1 MPRLISLSQATR
13 MVGVKRSE
21 LQNRI
26 QSGELR
32 TFEGA
37 ILLSDLLHAYPQATV
52 EDNSMLERVGEIMEQ
67 AVDKVIRPEH
77 EFPDVTACTNRLQV
91 LTRELARA
99 RSESRRY
106 RELIENLKLKLQ
118 DLDHDN
124 LEREAA
130 LNQLRGWLHEA
141 VQALRA
147 ASGEA
152 EDILTREEFPRFMAD
167 KVRVLPSGHEF
178 YIEGANSILEAGLS
192 SGLALNYGCNT
203 GTCGLCKAKVVSGRL
218 KKLCLHNYS
227 LTDTEKAMGYFLACC
242 NTAASD
248 LVIEAEE
255 ATSSHDIPLQEID
268 IRVKKIERPDA
279 DTFIL
284 RTRTPR
290 TRRLRFL
297 AGQYVSLTLDHLP
310 PRDCSIAS
318 CPCDD
323 KMLEFH
329 ISKLTGQDVSTY
341 LADTLRV
348 GEAIAITGPRGEFTL
363 DEDSTRSLVFLACNT
378 GFAPI
383 KSLIEHALSLNTP
396 QQVYLYWITTDDN
409 THYLGNLCRSWQDA
423 LENFHYHPIELAS
436 GQLVE
441 DVVPDIIAAVGAVA
455 EHDFYACLP
464 GALLE
469 STEAYLLES
478 GLPASQLR
486 MEPIR
491 KNVSPKKGRE
501 PVGPG

>member
-21 LQNRI
+21 LQSRI

-37 ILLSDLLHAYPQATV
+37 ILLSDLLHAYPQARA
-52 EDNSMLERVGEIMEQ
+52 EDTTMLDRVGEIMEQ
-67 AVDKVIRPEH
+67 AVGKVIRPEH
-77 EFPDVTACTNRLQV
+77 EFPDITACTHRIQV
-91 LTRELARA
+91 LTRELATA

-118 DLDHDN
+118 DLDHED
-124 LEREAA
+124 LERETAFT
-130 LNQLRGWLHEA
+130 QLRGWLHEA

-152 EDILTREEFPRFMAD
+152 DDILTREEFPRFMAA

-178 YIEGANSILEAGLS
+178 YIDGANSILEAGLS
-192 SGLALNYGCNT
+192 SGLSLNYGCNT

-218 KKLCLHNYS
+218 KKLSLHDYS
-227 LTDTEKAMGYFLACC
+227 LTETEKALGYFLACC

-255 ATSSHDIPLQEID
+255 ASSSHDIPVQEIEL
-268 IRVKKIERPDA
+268 RVKKILRPDA

-284 RTRTPR
+284 RTKTPR

-297 AGQYVSLTLDHLP
+297 AGQYVALQFNHLP

-318 CPCDD
+318 CPCDERT
-323 KMLEFH
+323 LEFH
-329 ISKLTGQDVSTY
+329 ISKLAGQDISSY
-341 LADTLRV
+341 LAETLKV
-348 GEAIAITGPRGEFTL
+348 NDALMIHGPRGEFAL
-363 DEDSTRSLVFLACNT
+363 DETSTRGLVFLACNT

-383 KSLIEHALSLNTP
+383 KSLIEHALSLNTT
-396 QQVYLYWITTDDN
+396 QQVRLYWITTDDN

-423 LENFHYHPIELAS
+423 LENFHYHPIALAS
-436 GQLVE
+436 GHLVE
-441 DVVPDIIAAVGAVA
+441 DVLPDIIAAVGEAT
-455 EHDFYACLP
+455 EHDFYVCLP
-464 GALLE
+464 EALLG
-469 STEAYLLES
+469 SAEAFLRQR
-478 GLPASQLR
+478 GIPAGQLR
-486 MEPIR
+486 VEPIR
-491 KNVSPKKGRE
+491 KNVSPKKAT
-501 PVGPG
+501 

>member
-1 MPRLISLSQATR
+1 MPRLISLSQAAR

-37 ILLSDLLHAYPQATV
+37 ILLSDLLHAYPQA
-52 EDNSMLERVGEIMEQ
+52 EAGDSSMLDRVGEIMER
-67 AVDKVIRPEH
+67 AVSKVIRPDH
-77 EFPDVTACTNRLQV
+77 EFPDITACANRIQALN
-91 LTRELARA
+91 RELAKA

-118 DLDHDN
+118 ALD
-124 LEREAA
+124 REDIDQDAA
-130 LNQLRGWLHEA
+130 LNQLQGWLHEG
-141 VQALRA
+141 VQALQA
-147 ASGEA
+147 ASGDG
-152 EDILTREEFPRFMAD
+152 EDILTREEFPRFMAA
-167 KVRVLPSGHEF
+167 KVRVVPSGHEY
-178 YIEGANSILEAGLS
+178 YIDGATSILEAGLS
-192 SGLALNYGCNT
+192 SGLSLNYGCNT
-203 GTCGLCKAKVVSGRL
+203 GTCGLCKAKVVSGQL
-218 KKLCLHNYS
+218 KKLSLHDYS

-255 ATSSHDIPLQEID
+255 ALSTHDIPLQEIE

-279 DTFIL
+279 GTFIL
-284 RTRTPR
+284 RAKTPR

-297 AGQYVSLTLDHLP
+297 AGQYVALQLDHLP
-310 PRDCSIAS
+310 ARDFSIAS

-323 KMLEFH
+323 KTLDFH
-329 ISKLTGQDVSTY
+329 IPAMAGQDIASY
-341 LADTLRV
+341 LA
-348 GEAIAITGPRGEFTL
+348 EALKVNESLVIRGPRGEFTL
-363 DEDSTRSLVFLACNT
+363 DEDSTRSLVFIACNT

-396 QQVYLYWITTDDN
+396 QQVHLYWITTDDN
-409 THYLGNLCRSWQDA
+409 TPYLGNLCRSWHDA

-441 DVVPDIIAAVGAVA
+441 DVLPDIIASVDEVA
-455 EHDFYACLP
+455 GHDYYACLP

-469 STEAYLLES
+469 TTEAFLLDN
-478 GLPASQLR
+478 GVPASQLHI
-486 MEPIR
+486 EPIR
-491 KNVSPKKGRE
+491 KNLSPKKD
-501 PVGPG
+501 

>member
-1 MPRLISLSQATR
+1 MPRLISLSQAAR

-21 LQNRI
+21 LQTRI

-37 ILLSDLLHAYPQATV
+37 ILLSDLLHAYPQAQI
-52 EDNSMLERVGEIMEQ
+52 EDSSMLDRVGEIMEQ
-67 AVDKVIRPEH
+67 AVDKVIRRER
-77 EFPDVTACTNRLQV
+77 EFPDITACANRIQALS
-91 LTRELARA
+91 RELAKT

-106 RELIENLKLKLQ
+106 RELLDNLKLKLQ
-118 DLDHDN
+118 DLDRED

-130 LNQLRGWLHEA
+130 FGQLRGWLHEA

-152 EDILTREEFPRFMAD
+152 EDILTREEFPRFMAA

-178 YIEGANSILEAGLS
+178 YIDGANSVLEAGLS

-203 GTCGLCKAKVVSGRL
+203 GTCGLCKAKVVSGQL
-218 KKLCLHNYS
+218 KKICLHDYS
-227 LTDTEKAMGYFLACC
+227 LTETEKALGYFLACC

-255 ATSSHDIPLQEID
+255 ASGTHDIPLQEID

-279 DTFIL
+279 GTFIV
-284 RTRTPR
+284 RTRTSR
-290 TRRLRFL
+290 TKRLRFL
-297 AGQYVSLTLDHLP
+297 AGQYVSLRLDHLS

-323 KMLEFH
+323 KSLDFH
-329 ISKLTGQDVSTY
+329 IPKLAGQEISAY
-341 LADTLRV
+341 LAHTLKV
-348 GEAIAITGPRGEFTL
+348 NEVITIRGPRGEFTL
-363 DEDSTRSLVFLACNT
+363 DEDSTRTLVFVACNT
-378 GFAPI
+378 GFAPV
-383 KSLIEHALSLNTP
+383 KSLVEHALSLNTS
-396 QQVYLYWITTDDN
+396 QQVHLYWITTDDN
-409 THYLGNLCRSWQDA
+409 SHYLGNLCRSWQDA

-436 GQLVE
+436 GRLVE
-441 DVVPDIIAAVGAVA
+441 DVLPDIIAAVGDVTAC
-455 EHDFYACLP
+455 DYYMCLP

-469 STEAYLLES
+469 TTEAFLLES
-478 GLPASQLR
+478 GVHAKQLH

-491 KNVSPKKGRE
+491 NNPSPKLG
-501 PVGPG
+501 G

>member
-21 LQNRI
+21 LQTRI

-37 ILLSDLLHAYPQATV
+37 ILLSDLLHAYPDAKI
-52 EDNSMLERVGEIMEQ
+52 EDSSMLERVGEIMEQ
-67 AVDKVIRPEH
+67 AVGKVIRPEH
-77 EFPDVTACTNRLQV
+77 EFPDITACTHRIQL
-91 LTRELARA
+91 LSRELAAA

-118 DLDHDN
+118 DLDRDD
-124 LEREAA
+124 LEREAT
-130 LNQLRGWLHEA
+130 LNDLRGWLHEA

-152 EDILTREEFPRFMAD
+152 EDILTREEFPRFMAA

-178 YIEGANSILEAGLS
+178 YIDGANSILEAGLS

-218 KKLCLHNYS
+218 KKLCLHDYS
-227 LTDTEKAMGYFLACC
+227 LTDTEKALGYFIACC

-255 ATSSHDIPLQEID
+255 ASSSQDIPHQEIEV
-268 IRVKKIERPDA
+268 RVKKVERPDA
-279 DTFIL
+279 DTFIV

-297 AGQYVSLTLDHLP
+297 AGQYVSLKLDHLP

-329 ISKLTGQDVSTY
+329 ISKLAGQDIASY
-341 LADTLRV
+341 LADSLRV
-348 GEAIAITGPRGEFTL
+348 TESITVTGPRGEFTL
-363 DEDSTRSLVFLACNT
+363 DESSTRSLVFLACNT
-378 GFAPI
+378 GFAPV
-383 KSLIEHALSLNTP
+383 KSLIEHALALNTP
-396 QQVYLYWITTDDN
+396 QQVHLYWITTDDN

-423 LENFHYHPIELAS
+423 LETFHYHPIALAS

-441 DVVPDIIAAVGAVA
+441 DVLPEIVAAVGKVA
-455 EHDFYACLP
+455 DHDFYVCLP
-464 GALLE
+464 AALLE
-469 STEAYLLES
+469 STEALLLEC
-478 GLPASQLR
+478 GVPPGQLR
-486 MEPIR
+486 MEPVR
-491 KNVSPKKGRE
+491 KNVSPKKG
-501 PVGPG
+501 